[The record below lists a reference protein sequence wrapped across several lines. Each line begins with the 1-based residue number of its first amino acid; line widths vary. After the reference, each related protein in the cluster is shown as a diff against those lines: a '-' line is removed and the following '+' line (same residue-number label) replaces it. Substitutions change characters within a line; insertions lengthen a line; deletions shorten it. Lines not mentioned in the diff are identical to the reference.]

1 MQQELKHGFYKLVEM
16 LYYNNSSAYYIKISN
31 NLSLIEI
38 ANKCEIRMH
47 YLDMVV
53 VFFIHRNIFMTWYD
67 YFSF

>member
-1 MQQELKHGFYKLVEM
+1 MRWELEHNFYEFVEM
-16 LYYNNSSAYYIKISN
+16 LYCNNRSAHYIKMSN
-31 NLSLIEI
+31 NLSLIEF

-53 VFFIHRNIFMTWYD
+53 VFFIHRSIFMTWYN

>member
-38 ANKCEIRMH
+38 ANK
-47 YLDMVV
+47 
-53 VFFIHRNIFMTWYD
+53 
-67 YFSF
+67 